1 MSEESA
7 REELE
12 RRESIK
18 EAHRKGREQEQV
30 RALTKELLVDHNR
43 RCRACPI
50 CVDLKELLAKL
61 EAAP

>member
-7 REELE
+7 REERE
-12 RRESIK
+12 RREMIK
-18 EAHRKGREQEQV
+18 EAHQRDREEEQV

-50 CVDLKELLAKL
+50 CVDLKELIAKL